1 MARALALPIEIQSI
15 RQGKVM
21 KRRADFV
28 FWVSKRE
35 MNVVVH
41 ETPRHDRD
49 ARAMRRRAQQSE
61 KSPSVIIILKDDLL
75 RIAAK
80 HDMVEPGFRS
90 SAHWH
95 RVPPTP
101 VGELMIPMNAY
112 QQSPNNDS
120 PKWFANTRCLRFIWF
135 VNRQHPVST
144 NQLMNH
150 QHRVS
155 TIHARCRILEASGGH
170 G

>member
-1 MARALALPIEIQSI
+1 M
-15 RQGKVM
+15 
-21 KRRADFV
+21 
-28 FWVSKRE
+28 
-35 MNVVVH
+35 VVH
-41 ETPRHDRD
+41 ESPRHDRD

-80 HDMVEPGFRS
+80 HDMVEPGIRS

-112 QQSPNNDS
+112 Q
-120 PKWFANTRCLRFIWF
+120 
-135 VNRQHPVST
+135 
-144 NQLMNH
+144 
-150 QHRVS
+150 
-155 TIHARCRILEASGGH
+155 
-170 G
+170 